1 MSRLDNVI
9 KDIENVNKECH
20 AWIYDENGNIIS
32 GFYTYYLQKLD

>member
-20 AWIYDENGNIIS
+20 AWIYEPNGICFMN
-32 GFYTYYLQKLD
+32 